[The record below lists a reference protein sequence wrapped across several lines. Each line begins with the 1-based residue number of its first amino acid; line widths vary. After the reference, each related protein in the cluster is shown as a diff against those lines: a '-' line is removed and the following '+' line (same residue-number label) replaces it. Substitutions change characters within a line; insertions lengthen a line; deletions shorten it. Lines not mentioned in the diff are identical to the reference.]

1 MAPPRRYN
9 LNNSSRPSG
18 SANST
23 GGTTTPSPAPA
34 SGNSSTTPSASSGG
48 GSSGKNGVNIPAWIM
63 PIGIAYLIIRGL
75 FIIGRN
81 YITIFDWVIIA
92 ILAFF
97 AICSFWNGKNRW
109 LSLVLIVAIGC
120 IIWFNQYHIDSF
132 KTQSTPPTEQGQ
144 VAPAPIPLEEEID
157 KRPIF
162 PTTNSPIYL
171 IRSGRYKVKPGKYR
185 LYFSWLGYD
194 TGYVNQWLKIDG
206 LDYKATGR
214 KVYELNVTKDEIQ
227 VQFINPYQTDPQ
239 EDTYLVI
246 RKEPGGQGLHPF
258 LEPVQ

>member
-9 LNNSSRPSG
+9 LNNSSRPSSG
-18 SANST
+18 STGTST
-23 GGTTTPSPAPA
+23 GGTAPSPAPA
-34 SGNSSTTPSASSGG
+34 AGGSPSGGG
-48 GSSGKNGVNIPAWIM
+48 GSSGKNSVNIPAWIM